1 MKRILSVVLVL
12 VLLLSFAG
20 CKQDKGRKL
29 YNLNLDKYVEL
40 GDYMG
45 IRVDTKS
52 ADFEKATNEV
62 IAYDVEVNLLYKGT
76 VKNGD
81 TVNIDYVGEKD
92 GVAFQG
98 GTAQGYDL
106 KIGSGTFIPG
116 FEEGLIGAK
125 VGTVVSIP
133 LTFPKDYHSPD
144 LAGQKVVFT
153 VKINYTD
160 KKIAQ
165 EPKEYYKKLNYKTL
179 EDYLE
184 NVKERAIEETIIAM
198 VLENAKVKKHPKTDL
213 KNLYNY
219 YYETIEANVKTTYN
233 MTMKEYLENIKKT
246 EEDFE
251 TEIKEDQIKP
261 LMEQQMVW
269 YAILDKEG
277 MTVTGEDV
285 EAKIK
290 EIIANSGDTSA
301 TRADVIEQL
310 GEMYL
315 ESIVVSEKVFDFVK
329 SNAAIM

>member
-1 MKRILSVVLVL
+1 
-12 VLLLSFAG
+12 
-20 CKQDKGRKL
+20 
-29 YNLNLDKYVEL
+29 
-40 GDYMG
+40 
-45 IRVDTKS
+45 
-52 ADFEKATNEV
+52 
-62 IAYDVEVNLLYKGT
+62 
-76 VKNGD
+76 
-81 TVNIDYVGEKD
+81 
-92 GVAFQG
+92 
-98 GTAQGYDL
+98 
-106 KIGSGTFIPG
+106 
-116 FEEGLIGAK
+116 
-125 VGTVVSIP
+125 
-133 LTFPKDYHSPD
+133 
-144 LAGQKVVFT
+144 
-153 VKINYTD
+153 
-160 KKIAQ
+160 
-165 EPKEYYKKLNYKTL
+165 
-179 EDYLE
+179 
-184 NVKERAIEETIIAM
+184 M
-198 VLENAKVKKHPKTDL
+198 VLENAKVKKHSKTDL

-329 SNAAIM
+329 SNAAII